1 MRDQK
6 LYLID
11 IVESIRYIKKYT
23 SNLNEEGFYQSE
35 QIQDAVLR
43 RLEIIGEATKNI
55 SDDFKDRFPQLPWKE
70 MAGIRDVII
79 HDYFGINLRRI
90 WLTVKQDLPT
100 LETLIEEV
108 LKKI

>member
-11 IVESIRYIKKYT
+11 IAESIRYIKKYT

-100 LETLIEEV
+100 IETLIEEV

>member
-1 MRDQK
+1 M
-6 LYLID
+6 ID
-11 IVESIRYIKKYT
+11 IVESIRYIKRYT
-23 SNLNEEGFYQSE
+23 LNLNEEEFYQSE

-55 SDDFKDRFPQLPWKE
+55 SDDFKDQFPQLPWKE

>member
-11 IVESIRYIKKYT
+11 IAESIQYIKRYT
-23 SNLNEEGFYQSE
+23 LNLNEEEFYQNE

-55 SDDFKDRFPQLPWKE
+55 SDDLKNRFPQLPWKE

-90 WLTVKQDLPT
+90 RLTVRQDLPT
-100 LETLIEEV
+100 LETLIEEI